1 MLDWRISLGVFVI
14 LITAFALIW
23 PLVSTDWE
31 LEFRSAYESVRD
43 DDPII
48 DDVFN
53 VYLDE
58 DRNLLIYVKEECDV
72 EDIQPGY
79 LLHVTPANTGDL
91 ERSGSTFNN
100 YDFDFDAHG
109 LRFDNNCVIQFNLP
123 DYDYTRI
130 RTGQYLRE
138 GDEFHN
144 LWIQEAIISPE

>member
-31 LEFRSAYESVRD
+31 LEFRSAYESVRND
-43 DDPII
+43 VPII

-58 DRNLLIYVKEECDV
+58 DRNSLIYVKEECGV

-79 LLHVTPANTGDL
+79 LLHITPANTDDL
-91 ERSGSTFNN
+91 ERSDSTFNN
-100 YDFDFDAHG
+100 FDFGFDAHG

-138 GDEFHN
+138 GDVFHN
-144 LWIQEAIISPE
+144 LWIQEAIISQE

>member
-43 DDPII
+43 DVPII

-58 DRNLLIYVKEECDV
+58 DRNSLIYVKEECDV

-79 LLHVTPANTGDL
+79 LLHVTPANTDDL
-91 ERSGSTFNN
+91 ERSESSFNN
-100 YDFDFDAHG
+100 FDFDFDAHG
-109 LRFDNNCVIQFNLP
+109 LRFDNICVIQFNLP

-130 RTGQYLRE
+130 RTGQYIRE

-144 LWIQEAIISPE
+144 LWIQEAITSQE